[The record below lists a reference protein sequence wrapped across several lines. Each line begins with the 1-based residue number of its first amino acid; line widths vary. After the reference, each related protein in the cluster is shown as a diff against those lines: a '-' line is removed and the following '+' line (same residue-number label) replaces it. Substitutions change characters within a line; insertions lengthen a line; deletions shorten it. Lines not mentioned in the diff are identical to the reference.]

1 MADESTDNERID
13 NDSADDKN
21 PDVGTDSTESEAPEP
36 TDSAPEPSF
45 ENEVRDYMQKID
57 AKLTQLEK
65 AQAAIVSTA
74 RITDADGADN
84 ASQDNDGMD
93 DGVLDLVIKD

>member
-1 MADESTDNERID
+1 MADESADNERTDNESTD
-13 NDSADDKN
+13 NQQTDNAVDS
-21 PDVGTDSTESEAPEP
+21 SESEAPEP
-36 TDSAPEPSF
+36 TDSMPEPSF
-45 ENEVRDYMQKID
+45 ESDVREYMQRID

-74 RITDADGADN
+74 RITDSGGADD